1 MEEEGKTFRGR
12 SYTWGTLDIEDK
24 VLKIF
29 TTCVVLQ
36 EHFDF
41 VALRSLLLS
50 SHLQDLKE
58 VSFTVSSH
66 FTFIA
71 GDAQPSL

>member
-24 VLKIF
+24 VSLKRF
-29 TTCVVLQ
+29 HHLFSQ

-41 VALRSLLLS
+41 VALRFLLLS